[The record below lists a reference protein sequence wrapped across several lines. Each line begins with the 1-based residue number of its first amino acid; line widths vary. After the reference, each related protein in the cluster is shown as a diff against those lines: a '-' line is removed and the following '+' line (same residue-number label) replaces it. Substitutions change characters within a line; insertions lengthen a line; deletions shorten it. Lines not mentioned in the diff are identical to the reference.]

1 MLIEDEFKTIYL
13 NYRIKEIVPFLT
25 RLTPEDKKEIV
36 ALLKKHINKEWG
48 HNDISVLAALACCKT
63 SAEYGKLSPGYYSI
77 PVDKVDELFES
88 YIPDWLGENYS
99 FLKEFDYL
107 KILEWEQK
115 GYLKLSD
122 EISASLLSSAW
133 DSDNTS
139 EEILFTWP
147 VTLES
152 HIWLLFQYET
162 EITSNYGKRNWKET
176 LKMLAEDRKID
187 RSALLRSSLKAVNFN
202 FSKEHNTWFL
212 ELFTYL
218 EPTREEILALQDE
231 LLMIFHST
239 QTSLFP
245 GVLKIVNQVLTEKA
259 FKTEDFLQVSSS
271 LITLPTKNIVN
282 ALLLAL
288 EKIAKVNSAFH
299 ENICLLLTP
308 VFLNKDKAL
317 QTKAAK
323 IIAKYGNTESEKLQA
338 ELKLYTA
345 SLLSDA
351 GTLLDKLLIQ
361 KEKPGKTEEQN
372 YEAVPWHSS
381 EPVTPIQ
388 TIDDFI
394 FFAPQVFSNSET
406 HHFDQFLE
414 ALVHFNDELDEDH
427 FNKLEPAFKA
437 ALKKKGT
444 GGFQHLLATFF
455 INYGLLKQ
463 EKKSTVLLQ
472 AKSEFPDLENWCEKK
487 TPLVFQA
494 YHKLL
499 SGIFEMLKQHKKL
512 PLLSVPDHTP
522 CWITANNLVDKLKI
536 YQLQN
541 EQPIPFDLQIAI
553 LRVKKENLTKAE
565 QYAKEQLD
573 EKYAELLKP
582 LFKPD
587 YFREKYDSVYLDG
600 SFNREFSYRKIYK
613 WNITEEIP
621 QLLVTIS
628 NKKELPE
635 NACFLDYIFN
645 SYHGVYHD
653 DLISILYTAPYFSGS
668 VIAKKYNENLSN
680 SDYQYDIK
688 ENVNFLDAWMK
699 LNLPFQPVHY
709 LFLSAGLFNKDRTL
723 SGMAFEALINRVVS
737 DDFEVCELGTVIGK
751 KISFGW
757 APVKRF
763 TDGLSGLI
771 NLSTSHNLAFEKLL
785 TAILSAVEKP
795 VFNLKKLLELYYE
808 LLNQNQSVTDET
820 VSNLLKE
827 WEKENNLKKIIH
839 QIKTNER
846 KTL

>member
-25 RLTPEDKKEIV
+25 KLTPEDKKEIV

-48 HNDISVLAALACCKT
+48 HNNISVLAALACCKN
-63 SAEYGKLSPGYYSI
+63 SSEYGKLSPGYYSV
-77 PVDKVDELFES
+77 PVAQIDELFES
-88 YIPDWLGENYS
+88 YIPDWLGESYS

-107 KILEWEQK
+107 KVLEWEQK
-115 GYLKLSD
+115 GYLKLND
-122 EISASLLSSAW
+122 EMSASLLSSAW

-147 VTLES
+147 GTLES

-187 RSALLRSSLKAVNFN
+187 RSTLLRSSLKAVNFN

-245 GVLKIVNQVLTEKA
+245 GTLKIVSQVLTEKA
-259 FKTEDFLQVSSS
+259 FKTEDFLQVSSA
-271 LITLPTKNIVN
+271 LIMLPTKNMVN

-299 ENICLLLTP
+299 ENICLLLAP

-323 IIAKYGNTESEKLQA
+323 IIAEYGNTESEKIQT
-338 ELKLYTA
+338 ELKLYTS

-351 GTLLDKLLIQ
+351 GILLEKFLIQ
-361 KEKPGKTEEQN
+361 KGKSEPEEQN
-372 YEAVPWHSS
+372 YEAAAWHCS
-381 EPVTPIQ
+381 EPVRPIQ

-394 FFAPQVFSNSET
+394 FFASQVFSSST
-406 HHFDQFLE
+406 TYHFDQFLE
-414 ALVHFNDELDEDH
+414 ALVNFNNEFDEDH
-427 FNKLEPAFKA
+427 LKKLEPAFKA

-444 GGFQHLLATFF
+444 GGLRHLLATFF
-455 INYGLLKQ
+455 INYAVLKQ
-463 EKKSTVLLQ
+463 EQKSAVLLQ
-472 AKSEFPDLENWCEKK
+472 AKSEFPDWENWFEKK
-487 TPLVFQA
+487 TPLAFQA

-499 SGIFEMLKQHKKL
+499 SGISEMLKQHKKL

-522 CWITANNLVDKLKI
+522 CWITAKNLVDKLKV
-536 YQLQN
+536 YRQQN
-541 EQPIPFDLQIAI
+541 EQPVPFDLQIAI
-553 LRVKKENLTKAE
+553 LRVKKEDLPEAE

-582 LFKPD
+582 LFRPD

-600 SFNREFSYRKIYK
+600 NFAWEFSYRKIYK
-613 WNITEEIP
+613 GNTTEEIP

-635 NACFLDYIFN
+635 NAGFLDYIFN

-653 DLISILYTAPYFSGS
+653 DLISILYTVPYFSGS
-668 VIAKKYNENLSN
+668 VMAKKYNENLSN

-688 ENVNFLDAWMK
+688 GNVNFLDAWMK

-723 SGMAFEALINRVVS
+723 SGMAFEALINRAVS
-737 DDFEVCELGTVIGK
+737 DDFGVCELGTVIGK

-757 APVKRF
+757 APVKRL
-763 TDGLSGLI
+763 TDGLSALI

-808 LLNQNQSVTDET
+808 LLNQNQSVTDKT

>member
-25 RLTPEDKKEIV
+25 KLTPEDKKEIV
-36 ALLKKHINKEWG
+36 ALLKKNINKEWG
-48 HNDISVLAALACCKT
+48 HNNISVLAALACCKN
-63 SAEYGKLSPGYYSI
+63 SSEYGKLSPGYYSV
-77 PVDKVDELFES
+77 PVAQIDELFES
-88 YIPDWLGENYS
+88 YIPDWLGESYS

-107 KILEWEQK
+107 KVLEWEQK
-115 GYLKLSD
+115 GYLKLND
-122 EISASLLSSAW
+122 EMSASLLSSAW

-245 GVLKIVNQVLTEKA
+245 GTLKIVSQVLTEKA
-259 FKTEDFLQVSSS
+259 FKTEDFLQVSSA
-271 LITLPTKNIVN
+271 LIMLPTKNMVN

-288 EKIAKVNSAFH
+288 EKIAKVNRAFH
-299 ENICLLLTP
+299 ENICLLLAP

-323 IIAKYGNTESEKLQA
+323 IIAEYGNTESEKIQT
-338 ELKLYTA
+338 ELKLYTS

-351 GTLLDKLLIQ
+351 GILLEKFLIQ
-361 KEKPGKTEEQN
+361 KGKSEPEEQN
-372 YEAVPWHSS
+372 YEAAAWHRS
-381 EPVTPIQ
+381 EPVRPIQ

-394 FFAPQVFSNSET
+394 FFASQVFSSST
-406 HHFDQFLE
+406 TYHFDQFLE
-414 ALVHFNDELDEDH
+414 ALVNFNNEFDEDH
-427 FNKLEPAFKA
+427 LKKLEPAFKA
-437 ALKKKGT
+437 VLKKKGT
-444 GGFQHLLATFF
+444 GGLRHLLATFF
-455 INYGLLKQ
+455 INYAVLKQ
-463 EKKSTVLLQ
+463 EQKSAVLLQ
-472 AKSEFPDLENWCEKK
+472 AKSEFPDWENWCEKK
-487 TPLVFQA
+487 TPLAFQV
-494 YHKLL
+494 YYKLL

-522 CWITANNLVDKLKI
+522 CWITAKNLVDKLKI
-536 YQLQN
+536 YQQQN
-541 EQPIPFDLQIAI
+541 ELPVPFDLQIAI
-553 LRVKKENLTKAE
+553 LRVKKEDLPEAE

-582 LFKPD
+582 LFKSD

-600 SFNREFSYRKIYK
+600 NFGWEFSYRKIYK
-613 WNITEEIP
+613 GNTTEEIP

-635 NACFLDYIFN
+635 NAGFLDYIFN

-653 DLISILYTAPYFSGS
+653 DLISILYTVPYFSGP
-668 VIAKKYNENLSN
+668 VMAKKYNENLSN

-688 ENVNFLDAWMK
+688 GNVNFLDAWMK

-723 SGMAFEALINRVVS
+723 SGMAFEALINRAVS
-737 DDFEVCELGTVIGK
+737 DDFGVCELGTVIGK

-757 APVKRF
+757 APVKRL
-763 TDGLSGLI
+763 TDGLSALI

-785 TAILSAVEKP
+785 TAILSVVEKP

-808 LLNQNQSVTDET
+808 LLNQNQSVTDKT